1 MDGAVPRKLRGMHTI
16 ATPTARTN
24 GRFVHQL
31 KTHGTHAAAHVESG
45 MRYQIV
51 PHRPLQSAT
60 LESTEVVRHVVDHGI
75 RYGSPTEH
83 AG

>member
-1 MDGAVPRKLRGMHTI
+1 MTAGDRRRFRIALLAGPMVPVPPL
-16 ATPTARTN
+16 A
-24 GRFVHQL
+24 
-31 KTHGTHAAAHVESG
+31 SG
-45 MRYQIV
+45 MRHQIV

-60 LESTEVVRHVVDHGI
+60 LESCTEVVRHVVDHGI